1 MEFAPGYHVRRM
13 DQPDVEA
20 RLQVA
25 TPVFE
30 GPLELLLAL
39 AEREDVDLLQ
49 VSLAALTD
57 AYLAAIAELRSPD
70 PAEMAEF
77 LWTLSRL
84 LLLKSI
90 RLLPGEEPGEEELEL
105 LGWEEDVRQR
115 LEEYRQYKEVARE
128 LMERASGE
136 AHAFPSPA
144 RSVDVEGQEAPL
156 EVALLVNAFKDLLA
170 RLPPRPV
177 TVTGRSWTTE
187 QKVLALTGRLLR
199 GPLNLVDL
207 ILDCEDRLE
216 AVVTFVAL
224 LELLRQGRVAVRQKE
239 SFGDIVVQWK
249 HQ

>member
-1 MEFAPGYHVRRM
+1 M

-39 AEREDVDLLQ
+39 AEREDVDILQ
-49 VSLAALTD
+49 VSLATLTD
-57 AYLAAIAELRSPD
+57 AYLAAIAAMRSPD
-70 PAEMAEF
+70 PVEMAGF

-90 RLLPGEEPGEEELEL
+90 RLLPGEEPGEEEVEL
-105 LGWEEDVRQR
+105 LGWEEDVRLR
-115 LEEYRQYKEVARE
+115 LEEYRRYKEVAQE
-128 LMERASGE
+128 LMQRAATESY
-136 AHAFPSPA
+136 AFPSPA
-144 RSVDVEGQEAPL
+144 RSVDVDGQEAPL
-156 EVALLVNAFKDLLA
+156 EVGLLVNAFKDLLS
-170 RLPPRPV
+170 RVPPRPV

-187 QKVLALTGRLLR
+187 QKVEALTGRLLR
-199 GPLNLVDL
+199 GPVNLVDL

-224 LELLRQGRVAVRQKE
+224 LELLRQGRVMVRQKE
-239 SFGDIVVQWK
+239 ALGDITVAWIQR
-249 HQ
+249 

>member
-1 MEFAPGYHVRRM
+1 M

-39 AEREDVDLLQ
+39 AEREDVDILQ
-49 VSLAALTD
+49 VPLATLTD
-57 AYLAAIAELRSPD
+57 AYLSAIAELRSPD
-70 PAEMAEF
+70 PVEMAEF
-77 LWTLSRL
+77 LWTLRRL

-90 RLLPGEEPGEEELEL
+90 RLLPGEEPGEEEVEL
-105 LGWEEDVRQR
+105 LGWEEDVRRR
-115 LEEYRQYKEVARE
+115 LEEYRQYKLVAQE
-128 LMERASGE
+128 LMERAASE
-136 AHAFPSPA
+136 SHAYPSPA

-156 EVALLVNAFKDLLA
+156 EVELLVNAFKDLLS
-170 RLPPRPV
+170 RVPPRPV

-187 QKVLALTGRLLR
+187 QKVEALTGRLLR
-199 GPLNLVDL
+199 GAVNLVDL

-224 LELLRQGRVAVRQKE
+224 LELLRQGRVTVRQKE
-239 SFGDIVVQWK
+239 AFGDIMVAWIQR
-249 HQ
+249 

>member
-1 MEFAPGYHVRRM
+1 M

-20 RLQVA
+20 RLRVA

-49 VSLAALTD
+49 VPLARLTD
-57 AYLAAIAELRSPD
+57 GYLAAIAELAAPD
-70 PAEMAEF
+70 PAEMAGF

-90 RLLPGEEPGEEELEL
+90 RLLPGEEPGEEEVEL
-105 LGWEEDVRQR
+105 LGWEDDVRQR
-115 LEEYRQYKEVARE
+115 LEEYRRYKAVAQG
-128 LMERASGE
+128 LMERATAE
-136 AHAFPSPA
+136 APAFPSPA
-144 RSVDVEGQEAPL
+144 RTVEVEGQEAPL
-156 EVALLVNAFKDLLA
+156 EVDLLVGAFKDLLL

-177 TVTGRSWTTE
+177 TVTGRAWTTE
-187 QKVLALTGRLLR
+187 QKLELLTAKLLR
-199 GPLNLVDL
+199 GPVNLVEL

-239 SFGDIVVQWK
+239 AFGDLTVEWR
-249 HQ
+249 HA

>member
-1 MEFAPGYHVRRM
+1 M

-49 VSLAALTD
+49 VPLARLTD
-57 AYLAAIAELRSPD
+57 DYLAAIAQLRAPD

-77 LWTLSRL
+77 LWMLSRL
-84 LLLKSI
+84 LLLKSV

-105 LGWEEDVRQR
+105 LGWEEDVRRR
-115 LEEYRQYKEVARE
+115 LEEYRQYKEVAQG
-128 LMERASGE
+128 LMERATSE

-144 RSVDVEGQEAPL
+144 RAVEVEGQEAPL
-156 EVALLVNAFKDLLA
+156 EVELLVNAFKDLLS

-177 TVTGRSWTTE
+177 TVTGRAWTTE
-187 QKVLALTGRLLR
+187 QKVEVLTGRLLR
-199 GPLNLVDL
+199 GTLNLVDL
-207 ILDCEDRLE
+207 ILECADRLE

-224 LELLRQGRVAVRQKE
+224 LELLRQGRVTVRQRE
-239 SFGDIVVQWK
+239 SFGDLLVEWR
-249 HQ
+249 HL

>member
-1 MEFAPGYHVRRM
+1 M

-49 VSLAALTD
+49 VSLASLTD
-57 AYLAAIAELRSPD
+57 AYLAAIARLPAPD

-115 LEEYRQYKEVARE
+115 LAEYRHYKEVAQG
-128 LMERASGE
+128 LMERAAAE
-136 AHAFPSPA
+136 EPAFPSPA
-144 RSVDVEGQEAPL
+144 RSVEVEGQEAPL
-156 EVALLVNAFKDLLA
+156 EVELLVNAFKDLLS
-170 RLPPRPV
+170 RVPPRPV
-177 TVTGRSWTTE
+177 TVTGRAWTTE
-187 QKVLALTGRLLR
+187 QKVEVLTGKLLR
-199 GPLNLVDL
+199 GGVDLVDL

-224 LELLRQGRVAVRQKE
+224 LELLRQGRVTVRQRE
-239 SFGDIVVQWK
+239 SFGAIIVEWR
-249 HQ
+249 HP

>member
-1 MEFAPGYHVRRM
+1 M

-39 AEREDVDLLQ
+39 AEREDVDILQ
-49 VSLAALTD
+49 VPLASLTD

-70 PAEMAEF
+70 PVEMAGF

-90 RLLPGEEPGEEELEL
+90 RLLPGEEPGEEEVEL
-105 LGWEEDVRQR
+105 LGWEEDVRLR
-115 LEEYRQYKEVARE
+115 LEEYRRYKEVAQE
-128 LMERASGE
+128 LMERAASE
-136 AHAFPSPA
+136 SYAFPSPA
-144 RSVDVEGQEAPL
+144 RSVEVDGQEAPL
-156 EVALLVNAFKDLLA
+156 EVELLVNAFKDLLS
-170 RLPPRPV
+170 RVPPRPV

-187 QKVLALTGRLLR
+187 QKVEALTGRLLR
-199 GPLNLVDL
+199 GPVNLVDL

-224 LELLRQGRVAVRQKE
+224 LELLRQSRVTVRQKE
-239 SFGDIVVQWK
+239 AFGDIMVGWIQR
-249 HQ
+249 

>member
-1 MEFAPGYHVRRM
+1 MSERM

-39 AEREDVDLLQ
+39 AEREDVDILQ
-49 VSLAALTD
+49 VPLATLTD

-70 PAEMAEF
+70 PVEMAGF

-90 RLLPGEEPGEEELEL
+90 RLLPGEEPGEEEVEL
-105 LGWEEDVRQR
+105 LGWEEDVRLR
-115 LEEYRQYKEVARE
+115 LEEYRRYKEVAQE
-128 LMERASGE
+128 LMERAASE
-136 AHAFPSPA
+136 SYAFPSPA
-144 RSVDVEGQEAPL
+144 RSVEVDGQEAPL
-156 EVALLVNAFKDLLA
+156 EVELLVNAFKDLLS
-170 RLPPRPV
+170 RVPPRPV

-187 QKVLALTGRLLR
+187 QKVEALTGRLLR
-199 GPLNLVDL
+199 GPVNLVDL

-224 LELLRQGRVAVRQKE
+224 LELLRQSRVTVRQKE
-239 SFGDIVVQWK
+239 AFGDIMVGWIQR
-249 HQ
+249 

>member
-1 MEFAPGYHVRRM
+1 MIAGRM

-20 RLQVA
+20 RLRVA

-39 AEREDVDLLQ
+39 AEREEVDLLQ
-49 VSLAALTD
+49 VPLARLTD
-57 AYLAAIAELRSPD
+57 GYLAAIAAMPAPD
-70 PAEMAEF
+70 PAEMAAF

-115 LEEYRQYKEVARE
+115 LEEYRRYKEVAQD
-128 LMERASGE
+128 LMERATAE
-136 AHAFPSPA
+136 VEAFPSPA
-144 RSVDVEGQEAPL
+144 RTVEVEGQEAPL
-156 EVALLVNAFKDLLA
+156 EVDLLVGAFKDLLL

-177 TVTGRSWTTE
+177 TVTGRAWTTE
-187 QKVLALTGRLLR
+187 QKVELLTGRLLR
-199 GPLNLVDL
+199 GAVDLVDL

-239 SFGDIVVQWK
+239 AFGSLVVEWR
-249 HQ
+249 HR

>member
-1 MEFAPGYHVRRM
+1 M

-39 AEREDVDLLQ
+39 AEREDVDILQ
-49 VSLAALTD
+49 VPLATLTD

-70 PAEMAEF
+70 PVEMAGF

-90 RLLPGEEPGEEELEL
+90 RLLPGEEPGEEEVEL
-105 LGWEEDVRQR
+105 LGWEEDVRLR
-115 LEEYRQYKEVARE
+115 LEEYRRYKEVAQE
-128 LMERASGE
+128 LMERAATE
-136 AHAFPSPA
+136 PYAFPSPA
-144 RSVDVEGQEAPL
+144 RSVEVDGQEAPL
-156 EVALLVNAFKDLLA
+156 EVELLVNAFKDLLS
-170 RLPPRPV
+170 RVPPRPV

-187 QKVLALTGRLLR
+187 QKVEALTGRLLR
-199 GPLNLVDL
+199 GPVNLVDL

-224 LELLRQGRVAVRQKE
+224 LELLRQSRVTVRQKE
-239 SFGDIVVQWK
+239 AFGDIMVGWIQR
-249 HQ
+249 

>member
-1 MEFAPGYHVRRM
+1 MSERM

-25 TPVFE
+25 TSVFE

-39 AEREDVDLLQ
+39 AEREDVDILK
-49 VSLAALTD
+49 VPLASLTD

-70 PAEMAEF
+70 PVEMAGF
-77 LWTLSRL
+77 LWMLSRL

-90 RLLPGEEPGEEELEL
+90 RLLPGEEPGEEEVEL
-105 LGWEEDVRQR
+105 LGWEEDVRLR
-115 LEEYRQYKEVARE
+115 LEEYRRYKEVAQE
-128 LMERASGE
+128 LMQRAATE
-136 AHAFPSPA
+136 PYAFPSPA
-144 RSVDVEGQEAPL
+144 RTVEVDGQEAPL
-156 EVALLVNAFKDLLA
+156 EVGLLVNAFNDLLS
-170 RLPPRPV
+170 RVPPRPV

-187 QKVLALTGRLLR
+187 QKIEVLTGRLLR

-224 LELLRQGRVAVRQKE
+224 LELLRQGRVTVRQKE
-239 SFGDIVVQWK
+239 AFGDIVVGWIQR
-249 HQ
+249 

>member
-1 MEFAPGYHVRRM
+1 M

-39 AEREDVDLLQ
+39 AEREDVDILQ
-49 VSLAALTD
+49 VSLATLTD
-57 AYLAAIAELRSPD
+57 AYLAAIAAMRSPD
-70 PAEMAEF
+70 PVEMAGF

-90 RLLPGEEPGEEELEL
+90 RLLPGEEPGEEEVEL
-105 LGWEEDVRQR
+105 LGWEEDVRLR
-115 LEEYRQYKEVARE
+115 LEEYRRYKEVAQE
-128 LMERASGE
+128 LMQRAATESY
-136 AHAFPSPA
+136 AFPSPA
-144 RSVDVEGQEAPL
+144 RSVDVDGQEAPL
-156 EVALLVNAFKDLLA
+156 EVGLLVNAFKDLLS
-170 RLPPRPV
+170 RVPPRPV

-187 QKVLALTGRLLR
+187 QKVEALTGRLLR
-199 GPLNLVDL
+199 GPVNLVDL

-224 LELLRQGRVAVRQKE
+224 LELLRQGRVTVRQKE
-239 SFGDIVVQWK
+239 AFGDIMVGWVQ
-249 HQ
+249 Q

>member
-1 MEFAPGYHVRRM
+1 M

-39 AEREDVDLLQ
+39 AEREDVDILQ
-49 VSLAALTD
+49 VSLASLTD
-57 AYLAAIAELRSPD
+57 AYLAAIAELASPD
-70 PAEMAEF
+70 PVEMAEF

-90 RLLPGEEPGEEELEL
+90 RLLPGEEPGEEEAEL
-105 LGWEEDVRQR
+105 LGWEEDVRRR
-115 LEEYRQYKEVARE
+115 LAEYREYKLVAQE
-128 LMERASGE
+128 LMERAAGE
-136 AHAFPSPA
+136 PYAFPSPA
-144 RSVDVEGQEAPL
+144 RTVEVEGQEASL
-156 EVALLVNAFKDLLA
+156 EVELLVSAFKDLLS

-187 QKVLALTGRLLR
+187 QKVEALTGRLLR
-199 GPLNLVDL
+199 APVNLVDL

-224 LELLRQGRVAVRQKE
+224 LELLRQDRVTVRQKE
-239 SFGDIVVQWK
+239 AFGDILVSWIQR
-249 HQ
+249 

>member
-1 MEFAPGYHVRRM
+1 MSERM

-39 AEREDVDLLQ
+39 AEREDVDILK
-49 VSLAALTD
+49 VPLASLTD

-70 PAEMAEF
+70 PVEMAGF
-77 LWTLSRL
+77 LWMLSRL

-90 RLLPGEEPGEEELEL
+90 RLLPGEEPGEEEVEL
-105 LGWEEDVRQR
+105 LGWEEDVRLR
-115 LEEYRQYKEVARE
+115 LEEYRRYKEVAQE
-128 LMERASGE
+128 LMQRAATE
-136 AHAFPSPA
+136 PYAFPSPA
-144 RSVDVEGQEAPL
+144 RTVEVDGQEAPL
-156 EVALLVNAFKDLLA
+156 EVGLLVNAFNDLLS
-170 RLPPRPV
+170 RVPPRPV

-187 QKVLALTGRLLR
+187 QKVEALTARLLR
-199 GPLNLVDL
+199 EAVNLVDL

-224 LELLRQGRVAVRQKE
+224 LELLRQGRVTVRQKE
-239 SFGDIVVQWK
+239 AFGDIVVGWIQR
-249 HQ
+249 

>member
-1 MEFAPGYHVRRM
+1 MSEPEG
-13 DQPDVEA
+13 PA

-49 VSLAALTD
+49 VPLAVLTD
-57 AYLAAIAELRSPD
+57 GYLSSIAQDPAPD
-70 PAEMAEF
+70 PAEMSDF
-77 LWTLSRL
+77 LWMLSRL

-105 LGWEEDVRQR
+105 LGWEEDVRRR

-128 LMERASGE
+128 LMERAGAE
-136 AHAFPSPA
+136 TPAFPSPA
-144 RSVDVEGQEAPL
+144 RLVEVEGQEAPL
-156 EVALLVNAFKDLLA
+156 EVGILVNAFKDLLG

-177 TVTGRSWTTE
+177 TVTGRAWTTE
-187 QKVLALTGRLLR
+187 QKVEALTGRLLR
-199 GPLNLVDL
+199 GPVELIEL
-207 ILDCEDRLE
+207 ILESEDRLE

-224 LELLRQGRVAVRQKE
+224 LELLRQGRVSVRQKE
-239 SFGDIVVQWK
+239 SFGQIVVSWK
-249 HQ
+249 HAA

>member
-1 MEFAPGYHVRRM
+1 M

-20 RLQVA
+20 RLRVA

-49 VSLAALTD
+49 VPLARLTD
-57 AYLAAIAELRSPD
+57 GYLAAIAELPSPD
-70 PAEMAEF
+70 PAEMAGF

-90 RLLPGEEPGEEELEL
+90 RLLPGEEPGEEEVEL

-115 LEEYRQYKEVARE
+115 LEEYRRYKAVAQE
-128 LMERASGE
+128 LMERATAE
-136 AHAFPSPA
+136 APAFPSPA
-144 RSVDVEGQEAPL
+144 RTVEVEGQEAPL
-156 EVALLVNAFKDLLA
+156 EVELLVGAFKDLLL

-177 TVTGRSWTTE
+177 TVTGRAWTSE
-187 QKVLALTGRLLR
+187 QKVELLTAKLLR
-199 GPLNLVDL
+199 GPVNLVEL

-224 LELLRQGRVAVRQKE
+224 LELLRQGRVGVRQKE
-239 SFGDIVVQWK
+239 AFGDLIVEWR
-249 HQ
+249 HA